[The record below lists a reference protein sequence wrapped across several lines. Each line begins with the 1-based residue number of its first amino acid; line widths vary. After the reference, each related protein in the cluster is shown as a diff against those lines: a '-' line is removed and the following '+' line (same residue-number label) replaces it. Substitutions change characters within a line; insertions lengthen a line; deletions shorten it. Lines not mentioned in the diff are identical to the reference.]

1 MDYMNEIMARLQKGE
16 SVDTIAAEMTK
27 ALNEAN
33 DEFQKQQEKNA
44 ALKGK
49 AAAMRNALNA
59 VADLLDAF
67 DLDKEIGDS
76 LREMDATELV
86 DEIEREMPLM
96 KMLIEMN
103 QEKKSKPKRAAKPSG
118 DSIEEFLN
126 KFVR

>member
-1 MDYMNEIMARLQKGE
+1 MDYMNEIMTRLQKGE

-44 ALKGK
+44 ALKEK
-49 AAAMRNALNA
+49 AAAMRAALDA

-67 DLDKEIGDS
+67 NLDKEIGDN

-86 DEIEREMPLM
+86 DEIERDMPFM
-96 KMLIEMN
+96 KMLIEMD
-103 QEKKSKPKRAAKPSG
+103 QEKKREKPAAKPSG

>member
-33 DEFQKQQEKNA
+33 NEFQKQNEKNA
-44 ALKGK
+44 ALKVK

-76 LREMDATELV
+76 LHEMDATELV
-86 DEIEREMPLM
+86 NEIERKMSFM
-96 KMLIEMN
+96 KMFIEMD
-103 QEKKSKPKRAAKPSG
+103 QEKKREKPAAKPCG

-126 KFVR
+126 QFVRQ

>member
-33 DEFQKQQEKNA
+33 DKFQKQRGKNE
-44 ALKGK
+44 K
-49 AAAMRNALNA
+49 AAAMRKALNA
-59 VADLLDAF
+59 IADLLDAF

-86 DEIEREMPLM
+86 DEIERKMSFM
-96 KMLIEMN
+96 KMFIEMD
-103 QEKKSKPKRAAKPSG
+103 QEKKREKPAAKPSG

>member
-33 DEFQKQQEKNA
+33 DEFQKQQEKSA
-44 ALKGK
+44 ALKEK
-49 AAAMRNALNA
+49 AAAMRNALDA

-67 DLDKEIGDS
+67 DLDKEIGDN

-96 KMLIEMN
+96 KMLIEMD
-103 QEKKSKPKRAAKPSG
+103 QEKKSKRAAKPSG

>member
-33 DEFQKQQEKNA
+33 DEFQKQQEKSA
-44 ALKGK
+44 ALKEK
-49 AAAMRNALNA
+49 SAAMRAALDA
-59 VADLLDAF
+59 VANLLDAF
-67 DLDKEIGDS
+67 DLDKEIGDN

-96 KMLIEMN
+96 KMLIEMD
-103 QEKKSKPKRAAKPSG
+103 QEKKREKPAAKPSG
-118 DSIEEFLN
+118 DSIEDFLN

>member
-33 DEFQKQQEKNA
+33 DEFQKQQEENA
-44 ALKGK
+44 ALKEK
-49 AAAMRNALNA
+49 SAAMRNALDA

-67 DLDKEIGDS
+67 DLDKEIGDN

-96 KMLIEMN
+96 KMLIEMD
-103 QEKKSKPKRAAKPSG
+103 QEKKREKPAARPSG
-118 DSIEEFLN
+118 DSIEDFLN

>member
-1 MDYMNEIMARLQKGE
+1 MDYMNEIMARFQKGE

-44 ALKGK
+44 ALNEK
-49 AAAMRNALNA
+49 AAAMRAALDA

-86 DEIEREMPLM
+86 DEIEQKMSFM
-96 KMLIEMN
+96 KMFIEMD
-103 QEKKSKPKRAAKPSG
+103 QEKKREKPAAKPSG

>member
-16 SVDTIAAEMTK
+16 SVDTIAVEMTK

-44 ALKGK
+44 ALKEK
-49 AAAMRNALNA
+49 SAAMRAALDA

-67 DLDKEIGDS
+67 DLNEEISDS
-76 LREMDATELV
+76 LREMNEGELV

-96 KMLIEMN
+96 KMLIEMD
-103 QEKKSKPKRAAKPSG
+103 QEKKSKRAVKPCG
-118 DSIEEFLN
+118 DNIEDFLN

>member
-44 ALKGK
+44 ALKEK
-49 AAAMRNALNA
+49 AAAMRKALDA

-67 DLDKEIGDS
+67 DLDKEIGDN

-96 KMLIEMN
+96 KMLIEMD
-103 QEKKSKPKRAAKPSG
+103 QEKKNKRAAKPSG

>member
-16 SVDTIAAEMTK
+16 SVDTIAAEMTR

-44 ALKGK
+44 ALNEK
-49 AAAMRNALNA
+49 AVAMRAALDA

-86 DEIEREMPLM
+86 DEIEQKMSFM
-96 KMLIEMN
+96 KMFIEMD
-103 QEKKSKPKRAAKPSG
+103 QEKKREKPAAKPSG

>member
-44 ALKGK
+44 ALKEK
-49 AAAMRNALNA
+49 ATVMRKALDA

-67 DLDKEIGDS
+67 DLDKEIGDN

-96 KMLIEMN
+96 KMLIEMD
-103 QEKKSKPKRAAKPSG
+103 QEKKREKPAARPSG

>member
-1 MDYMNEIMARLQKGE
+1 MDYMNEIMTRLQKGE
-16 SVDTIAAEMTK
+16 SIDTIAAEMTK

-33 DEFQKQQEKNA
+33 DEFQKQRGKSE
-44 ALKGK
+44 K
-49 AAAMRNALNA
+49 AAAMRKALNA
-59 VADLLDAF
+59 IADLLDAF
-67 DLDKEIGDS
+67 DLDKEIGNS

-96 KMLIEMN
+96 KMLIEMD
-103 QEKKSKPKRAAKPSG
+103 QEKKSKRAAKPSG

>member
-44 ALKGK
+44 ALNEK

-59 VADLLDAF
+59 VANLLDAF
-67 DLDKEIGDS
+67 DLNKEIGDN

-86 DEIEREMPLM
+86 DEIERDMPFM
-96 KMLIEMN
+96 KMLIEMD
-103 QEKKSKPKRAAKPSG
+103 QEKKREKPAAKPSG